1 MSNEL
6 TTLST
11 LAAEINIINEQVEHH
26 KNQAV
31 VYAARCGEKLLL
43 AKAQCKH
50 GEFQQWIEK
59 NCRVSYRHAANFMKL
74 AKKYPELLDTSKVQS
89 IALLPNLTQAI
100 YLLDAPE
107 EVKAEVTA
115 RIEAGEDVSIK
126 EIQRLKQEQALM
138 EIELD
143 DAKNQLKNIPIMSD
157 QYLKQSIK
165 LTEVQVALNEREKM
179 QEQIIDAKVNE
190 ERAKLLLENSAAI
203 QRKQKEVDDAMDK
216 LNALESKLSDAKK
229 EQEKAIKDG
238 IAREISSRE
247 IEVKQLDYQIRSLK
261 NEVGELRESAC
272 LLDKQHGA
280 LKTHQES
287 IKTIKLAVTDIR
299 LAVELAQDDITPVE
313 LMNDWQEVNFALI
326 SLSKRLSVFCN
337 RGVHSVVVEGQLLE
351 SIN

>member
-50 GEFQQWIEK
+50 GKFGTWLKE
-59 NCRVSYRHAANFMKL
+59 NCTVSQSYANSFMKL
-74 AKKYPELLDTSKVQS
+74 ATDMPEILYSNSHTCVNLGLRQA
-89 IALLPNLTQAI
+89 IALLSV
-100 YLLDAPE
+100 PE

-216 LNALESKLSDAKK
+216 LNAL
-229 EQEKAIKDG
+229 
-238 IAREISSRE
+238 
-247 IEVKQLDYQIRSLK
+247 
-261 NEVGELRESAC
+261 
-272 LLDKQHGA
+272 
-280 LKTHQES
+280 
-287 IKTIKLAVTDIR
+287 
-299 LAVELAQDDITPVE
+299 
-313 LMNDWQEVNFALI
+313 
-326 SLSKRLSVFCN
+326 
-337 RGVHSVVVEGQLLE
+337 
-351 SIN
+351 